1 MIDNYLDIKSRDPTS
16 NNGSF
21 SLNVSGVQ
29 YPQKPYS
36 AINSRAA
43 ILMELRKVL
52 GSIYDKTNNLAI
64 NSREFAAIDN
74 SIVEPTAPGKF
85 YVGFN
90 LQKLHSNALLT
101 GISTNN
107 SNITVNIES
116 GTAIGAAARTIN
128 LILAYD
134 ALIEIDMVNKQSSIK
149 V

>member
-1 MIDNYLDIKSRDPTS
+1 MLI
-16 NNGSF
+16 
-21 SLNVSGVQ
+21 
-29 YPQKPYS
+29 
-36 AINSRAA
+36 
-43 ILMELRKVL
+43 ELRKVL

-64 NSREFAAIDN
+64 NSREFMSVDAT
-74 SIVEPTAPGKF
+74 VCEPTVPGKF

-107 SNITVNIES
+107 SNITLNIES
-116 GTAIGAAARTIN
+116 GTATSAITRTIN

-134 ALIEIDMVNKQSSIK
+134 ALIEIDMVNKQSSVK